1 MSQLKTPVDN
11 SIHFKHTEYHLRDKL
26 YNKIVARYGA
36 KGNLWTSSD
45 TFVFGGFLYF
55 IWDYFIMVLFLWL
68 IYFAANFFYEKY
80 GLWRAISFLFVVIL
94 IRINMLIRVQNKID
108 KTIHS

>member
-1 MSQLKTPVDN
+1 VKEPVDN
-11 SIHFKHTEYHLRDKL
+11 SEFYEHTAYPKRDKI
-26 YNKIVARYGA
+26 YNAVVARYGK
-36 KGNLWTSSD
+36 KGNLWTKSD
-45 TFVFGGFLYF
+45 TFIFYGFIYT